1 MNPPKRNPL
10 DGAKYREQ
18 YLSNLRLQASNNQ
31 KNQNANLIFKN
42 TGQTPSQPTDMR
54 TTTEKSQDIEGLKVD
69 LRSKLGTITSGNLA
83 SQIIGELDN
92 SQIKFA
98 IDNWE
103 IISKD
108 MRRQFATGVETSPFI
123 AYLNRLIQKFQL
135 TEGVETGLQ
144 QSSGEAII
152 MSNTQILYGLPRQQ
166 IWSVLRSTL
175 DKISRQFGLQ
185 VSNLIESVNDNEKII
200 ITPEE
205 IKMISSLPPNI
216 RAEIDVLGND
226 IYKNL
231 PSNKELGDLIGE
243 LNLGMAN
250 RDKQYTQ
257 RVLREVQNL
266 TTLESSALDQVAEIR
281 GIVADFLAD
290 QRGITA
296 GEPDESPFG
305 EIGGKKARPARGTA
319 PESISRG
326 EWNSLGKKN
335 KGIKTDFLNARMN
348 EDAELVLTDSKGK
361 KYGLSVARRGN
372 KLTDEDKN
380 SNPEL
385 DALFLNYTN
394 LSGMAAEDTNV
405 ALSAEDRRIRK
416 EAKKK
421 RREEERQN
429 KNQGKGMSGCGLA
442 KPKVNKPYRQSIKHL
457 MEDPNYER
465 PKLYTQF
472 GRYFIN
478 KHKLNTDNI
487 AMFRNP
493 SGNTIPKL
501 PTRKVSSQMGEVL
514 RVLVGKGMPT
524 YEHISGLKDDEKNLL
539 GHICKESQIDAPSI
553 PKTKMLGA
561 GQAEEDRFN
570 ILRGEIIAGN
580 DNQKIAKEFKMLLL
594 KFVNAD
600 RIPKRQA
607 NEILHELLLL
617 GH

>member
-54 TTTEKSQDIEGLKVD
+54 STTEKSQDIEGLKVD
-69 LRSKLGTITSGNLA
+69 LRSKLGTITGGNIA

-98 IDNWE
+98 IDNWL
-103 IISKD
+103 IIESD
-108 MRRQFATGVETSPFI
+108 MRKQFATGVPTSAFI

-144 QSSGEAII
+144 QNTGEAII
-152 MSNTQILYGLPRQQ
+152 MSNTQILYGLPRRQ
-166 IWSVLRSTL
+166 IWEVLRGTL
-175 DKISRQFGLQ
+175 DKVSRQFGFQ

-216 RAEIDVLGND
+216 RAEIEVLGND

-281 GIVADFLAD
+281 GIVSDYFAD
-290 QRGITA
+290 QRGIQA
-296 GEPDESPFG
+296 GEPEIIPESPF
-305 EIGGKKARPARGTA
+305 EIGGKKARPARGAA
-319 PESISRG
+319 PQSISRE
-326 EWNSLGKKN
+326 EWNSLGKKS
-335 KGIKTDFLNARMN
+335 KGTKVDFLNARMN
-348 EDAELVLTDSKGK
+348 EDPELVLTDSKGK

-380 SNPEL
+380 TNPEL
-385 DALFLNYTN
+385 DELYLNYSN
-394 LSGMAAEDTNV
+394 LSGMAAEDINMIRKPLT
-405 ALSAEDRRIRK
+405 EEQKRQRK

-421 RREEERQN
+421 R
-429 KNQGKGMSGCGLA
+429 
-442 KPKVNKPYRQSIKHL
+442 
-457 MEDPNYER
+457 MEYYY
-465 PKLYTQF
+465 K
-472 GRYFIN
+472 
-478 KHKLNTDNI
+478 KK
-487 AMFRNP
+487 
-493 SGNTIPKL
+493 
-501 PTRKVSSQMGEVL
+501 
-514 RVLVGKGMPT
+514 
-524 YEHISGLKDDEKNLL
+524 
-539 GHICKESQIDAPSI
+539 
-553 PKTKMLGA
+553 
-561 GQAEEDRFN
+561 
-570 ILRGEIIAGN
+570 
-580 DNQKIAKEFKMLLL
+580 
-594 KFVNAD
+594 
-600 RIPKRQA
+600 
-607 NEILHELLLL
+607 
-617 GH
+617 

>member
-103 IISKD
+103 IISND

-166 IWSVLRSTL
+166 IFSVLRSTL
-175 DKISRQFGLQ
+175 DKVSRQFGIQ
-185 VSNLIESVNDNEKII
+185 VSSLIESVNENEKII

-205 IKMISSLPPNI
+205 IRMIGTLPPNI
-216 RAEIDVLGND
+216 RAEINVLGND

-231 PSNKELGDLIGE
+231 ASNKEIGDLIGE

-250 RDKQYTQ
+250 RDKQYIQ
-257 RVLREVQNL
+257 RILRDIQNL

-296 GEPDESPFG
+296 GEPDIIPESPFG
-305 EIGGKKARPARGTA
+305 EIGGKKARPARPARGEA
-319 PESISRG
+319 PESISRVD
-326 EWNSLGKKN
+326 WNSLGKKN

-348 EDAELVLTDSKGK
+348 EDPDLVLIDSKGK
-361 KYGLSVARRGN
+361 KYGLSVPRRGN

-380 SNPEL
+380 TNPEL
-385 DALFLNYTN
+385 DALFLDFISYSIPLTEEQK
-394 LSGMAAEDTNV
+394 LE
-405 ALSAEDRRIRK
+405 RK

-421 RREEERQN
+421 RKEEKKSE
-429 KNQGKGMSGCGLA
+429 GKGMSGCGLA
-442 KPKVNKPYRQSIKHL
+442 PVARPKVNKPYRQSIKHL